1 MIEASKPENKAN
13 IKRLI
18 HYYEDHIMHDPN
30 ITLVKEEVEYE
41 TLVHSGYDAVII
53 AVGGKTR
60 ILNVPGIEKNSVIY
74 ASDYL
79 NGSTAVTGN
88 TVVVIGGGI
97 TGAETALELNAEGK
111 KVTIVEMT
119 DAFLA
124 NLVPLVRNILQRS
137 MKQT

>member
-1 MIEASKPENKAN
+1 MYLELRKTPSFMP
-13 IKRLI
+13 
-18 HYYEDHIMHDPN
+18 
-30 ITLVKEEVEYE
+30 
-41 TLVHSGYDAVII
+41 VII
-53 AVGGKTR
+53 
-60 ILNVPGIEKNSVIY
+60 
-74 ASDYL
+74 L

-97 TGAETALELNAEGK
+97 TGAETALELNARGK

-124 NLVPLVRNILQRS
+124 DLVPLVRHILQRS